1 MESMT
6 ILLPAPVSPEST
18 VKKSALIELDVCA
31 FDDRYVF
38 NVE

>member
-1 MESMT
+1 MT

-18 VKKSALIELDVCA
+18 VSPPIELDVRA
-31 FDDRYVF
+31 LDDGYIF